1 MSAGESLLTAAVYL
15 AHMGLV
21 LWLFRRAEDD
31 VLAAILSASMLAS
44 WAVGALVGD
53 IARIAAMILLDVALI
68 MAVKQWTHG
77 RRALVVAGVSVLLIL
92 GRAAFMPLEAGA
104 AHVANPYIE
113 HWVYAAAVN
122 LAFVLQ
128 CLVAGG
134 QFDVIGRRFADR
146 FPRLHGGLTRVLAH
160 GWG

>member
-1 MSAGESLLTAAVYL
+1 VSAPESLLTASVYL

-31 VLAAILSASMLAS
+31 VLAAILGGSMLAS
-44 WAVGALVGD
+44 WGVGALVGE

-68 MAVKQWTHG
+68 MAVKQWTYG
-77 RRALVVAGVSVLLIL
+77 RRALAVAGISVLAIL
-92 GRAAFMPLEAGA
+92 ARAAFMPIQAGS
-104 AHVANPYIE
+104 AHVVNPYVD
-113 HWVYAAAVN
+113 HWIYAAAVN

-146 FPRLHGGLTRVLAH
+146 FPRLHGGLARVLAH
-160 GWG
+160 GGQ